1 MMPCVTVTAF
11 LSLTGRYEKQ
21 TRTSCAAGRQPE
33 EPQSS
38 RAGDEPEL
46 ADGTRHHAR
55 PGWRRPLSK
64 QGCPWGGSHMADG
77 KERGTLQK
85 GGSEILFPKHVCPHM
100 LGSPWHRH
108 CWKCPSYATCPTD
121 PLPAGALHRTL

>member
-21 TRTSCAAGRQPE
+21 TRTSCAAGRQTE

-64 QGCPWGGSHMADG
+64 QGGQPHGRR
-77 KERGTLQK
+77 ERTRDAAEGR
-85 GGSEILFPKHVCPHM
+85 F
-100 LGSPWHRH
+100 
-108 CWKCPSYATCPTD
+108 
-121 PLPAGALHRTL
+121 